1 MDPAE
6 IFWATAFLSSLL
18 IRLLADYVKIRLYVR
33 RDRSLLGPSI
43 ITVARRGRKD
53 PGVHVH
59 HFVWGIVSAFIAIA
73 ILYHGNHQLIEVGM
87 FSAGLAAALIASE
100 AKELVLQKWGR

>member
-1 MDPAE
+1 MSSLTPTE

-18 IRLLADYVKIRLYVR
+18 IRLLADYVKIRLHITRDKRIRVFFLGKRVR
-33 RDRSLLGPSI
+33 VG
-43 ITVARRGRKD
+43 
-53 PGVHVH
+53 GVHIH

-73 ILYHGNHQLIEVGM
+73 VLYHGNHQLIQFGM
-87 FSAGLAAALIASE
+87 FCAGLAASLIASE